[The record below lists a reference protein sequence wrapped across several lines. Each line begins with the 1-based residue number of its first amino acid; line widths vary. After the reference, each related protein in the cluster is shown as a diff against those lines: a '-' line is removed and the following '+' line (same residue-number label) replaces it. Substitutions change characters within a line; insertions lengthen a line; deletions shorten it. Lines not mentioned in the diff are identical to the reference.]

1 MQIFEIDPQYLRNI
15 RSSHFLTRQEA
26 RIDCS
31 AHVLQRLVVRSKFR
45 QQAYLAH
52 SFLSLFSYIIYLAHL
67 VGSKQWRGP
76 ILLLELA

>member
-31 AHVLQRLVVRSKFR
+31 AHVLQRLVVRSKSH
-45 QQAYLAH
+45 QQAYLVAD
-52 SFLSLFSYIIYLAHL
+52 SFPSLFSYIIYLAHL
-67 VGSKQWRGP
+67 IG
-76 ILLLELA
+76 